1 MQRHI
6 HRARS
11 GPHSVHDARQHAWA
25 LLVFGPGAP
34 APRQRPHRGQL
45 PDVPELRAS
54 RRRPSLL
61 SRLVALF
68 RGPSAAGEAER
79 ADEDMH
85 GWLGQ
90 TRQDT
95 QRHVEKDRLAA

>member
-45 PDVPELRAS
+45 PDIPELGTS

-61 SRLVALF
+61 TRLVALF
-68 RGPSAAGEAER
+68 RRTAADAETDG
-79 ADEDMH
+79 ADEDKL
-85 GWLGQ
+85 GWPGG
-90 TRQDT
+90 TRQT
-95 QRHVEKDRLAA
+95 PQRHVEKDRLAA